1 MELTRLQRILNLVVL
16 ASFLIFT
23 DRASFLRAFWR
34 KSRMSLISLGMV
46 DVLRER
52 EGVKGQGHW
61 RDGGGVR
68 RDDGERGRD
77 ARRRCVVGERKRSR
91 TASRG
96 DDARS

>member
-46 DVLRER
+46 DVLER
-52 EGVKGQGHW
+52 A
-61 RDGGGVR
+61 
-68 RDDGERGRD
+68 DGERDRD
-77 ARRRCVVGERKRSR
+77 SGGMEVA
-91 TASRG
+91 
-96 DDARS
+96 